1 MTRRRRLLAVYVRI
15 GRTYWAWAPSL
26 ILMAA
31 IVFIPLGL
39 LDALLHQV
47 DTGSLNV
54 TEGFKVAAF
63 LGAVVAVT
71 ASSLFGEVFFSG
83 AVAISLTHPEH
94 ERPPTMRQ
102 IAGHISYLKLI
113 AVDLLYVLMIVVGLF
128 AFVIGAFILFVFFAL
143 AGPVVELEKH
153 SVWGGFKRSFRLVR
167 GHFWMVAAVV
177 LPIEIVGDGVN
188 DLVVGLSHAIFGEGI
203 LEAWIGEAV
212 GNMITAPFFSVA
224 VVLLTLDLIHHRD
237 GDAPKLKR
245 RPEPVVAAGAAA

>member
-1 MTRRRRLLAVYVRI
+1 MTRRRRLLAVYARI

-39 LDALLHQV
+39 LDALLHLV
-47 DTGSLNV
+47 DTDSLNV

-63 LGAVVAVT
+63 LSALIAVT

-94 ERPPTMRQ
+94 ERPPSMRQ
-102 IAGHISYLKLI
+102 IARHISYGKLI
-113 AVDLLYVLMIVVGLF
+113 AVDLIYVITITLG
-128 AFVIGAFILFVFFAL
+128 LFVFIIGSLIAFVYLTL

-153 SVWGGFKRSFRLVR
+153 SVWGGFKRSFQLVR

-177 LPIEIVGDGVN
+177 FPIEVLGDAVN
-188 DLVVGLSHAIFGEGI
+188 NAMVALSHSIFGEGLLAAWAGESAANI
-203 LEAWIGEAV
+203 L
-212 GNMITAPFFSVA
+212 TTPFFAVA

-237 GDAPKLKR
+237 GSAPKLKR
-245 RPEPVVAAGAAA
+245 RPEPVLAAGAA